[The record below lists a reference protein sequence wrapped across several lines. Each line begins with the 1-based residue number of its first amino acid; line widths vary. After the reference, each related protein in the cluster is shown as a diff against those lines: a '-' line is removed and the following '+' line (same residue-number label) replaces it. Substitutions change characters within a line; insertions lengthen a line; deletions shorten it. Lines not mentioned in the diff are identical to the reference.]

1 MHLTF
6 FRLSRGANRFED
18 YTLVFSDF
26 LLTFALRFNG
36 LIIYHLPAFLRFKTV
51 MSGLIGKKIGM
62 TSVYN
67 ADGQALACTV
77 IETGPCVVT
86 QVKTEETDGYSAIQ
100 LGYGEKREKR
110 TNRPEMGHFKK
121 ANTTPKRKLV
131 EFKTFEQ
138 ELALGQTLVVT
149 DVFAEGDFVDVVGTA
164 KGRGF
169 QGVVKRHG
177 FGGVGGQTH
186 GQHNRGRHPGS
197 IGACSFPSRV
207 FKGLRMAGRM
217 GGNRVKVQNLRI
229 VKVMAEQ
236 NLLVV
241 SGSVPGAKNSF
252 VILEK

>member
-1 MHLTF
+1 
-6 FRLSRGANRFED
+6 
-18 YTLVFSDF
+18 
-26 LLTFALRFNG
+26 
-36 LIIYHLPAFLRFKTV
+36 

-86 QVKTEETDGYSAIQ
+86 QVRTKDKDGYEAVQ
-100 LGYGEKREKR
+100 LGFGEKKEKHA
-110 TNRPEMGHFKK
+110 NKPMLGHFKA
-121 ANTTPKRKLV
+121 ANTTPKRKLI
-131 EFKTFEQ
+131 EFKEFKQ
-138 ELALGQTLVVT
+138 SFNLGDTLQVA
-149 DVFAEGDFVDVVGTA
+149 DVFGEGDFVDVVGTA

-177 FGGVGGQTH
+177 FSGVGGQTH

-217 GGNRVKVQNLRI
+217 GGNRVTVQNL
-229 VKVMAEQ
+229 KVLRVLPEQ
-236 NLLVV
+236 NLLVI
-241 SGSVPGAKNSF
+241 SGSIPGAKNSF
-252 VILEK
+252 VIIEK

>member
-1 MHLTF
+1 
-6 FRLSRGANRFED
+6 
-18 YTLVFSDF
+18 
-26 LLTFALRFNG
+26 
-36 LIIYHLPAFLRFKTV
+36 

-86 QVKTEETDGYSAIQ
+86 QVRSVEKDGYKAVQ
-100 LGYGEKREKR
+100 LGYGDKKEKHSNK
-110 TNRPEMGHFKK
+110 PELGHFKK
-121 ANTTPKRKLV
+121 AGTTPKRKLV
-131 EFKTFEQ
+131 EFKEFER
-138 ELALGQTLVVT
+138 ELNLGETLTVA
-149 DVFAEGDFVDVVGTA
+149 DVFAEEDFVDVVGTA

-217 GGNRVKVQNLRI
+217 GGNRVTVQNLRVLRI
-229 VKVMAEQ
+229 LPEQ
-236 NLLVV
+236 NLLVI
-241 SGSVPGAKNSF
+241 SGSIPGAKNSY
-252 VILEK
+252 VIIEK

>member
-1 MHLTF
+1 
-6 FRLSRGANRFED
+6 
-18 YTLVFSDF
+18 
-26 LLTFALRFNG
+26 
-36 LIIYHLPAFLRFKTV
+36 

-77 IETGPCVVT
+77 IQTGPCVVT
-86 QVKTEETDGYSAIQ
+86 QVRSVEKDGYKAVQ
-100 LGYGEKREKR
+100 LGFGDKKEKHSNK
-110 TNRPEMGHFKK
+110 PELGHFKK
-121 ANTTPKRKLV
+121 AGTTPKRKLV
-131 EFKTFEQ
+131 EFKEFEQ
-138 ELALGQTLVVT
+138 ELELGATLTVG
-149 DVFAEGDFVDVVGTA
+149 DVFAETDFVDVVGTA

-217 GGNRVKVQNLRI
+217 GGNRVKVQNLR
-229 VKVMAEQ
+229 VLRVMPDQ

-241 SGSVPGAKNSF
+241 SGSIPGAKNSY
-252 VILEK
+252 VIIEK

>member
-1 MHLTF
+1 
-6 FRLSRGANRFED
+6 
-18 YTLVFSDF
+18 
-26 LLTFALRFNG
+26 
-36 LIIYHLPAFLRFKTV
+36 

-77 IETGPCVVT
+77 IETGPCVIT
-86 QVKTEETDGYSAIQ
+86 QVRTKDKDGYEAVQ
-100 LGYGEKREKR
+100 LGYGEKREKN
-110 TNRPEMGHFKK
+110 TNKPMLGHFKA

-131 EFKTFEQ
+131 EFKEFEQ
-138 ELALGQTLVVT
+138 SFNLGDTLLIG
-149 DVFAEGDFVDVVGTA
+149 DVFGEGDFVDIVGTA

-217 GGNRVKVQNLRI
+217 GGNRVTVQNL
-229 VKVMAEQ
+229 KVLRVLPEQ

-252 VILEK
+252 VIIEK

>member
-1 MHLTF
+1 
-6 FRLSRGANRFED
+6 
-18 YTLVFSDF
+18 
-26 LLTFALRFNG
+26 
-36 LIIYHLPAFLRFKTV
+36 

-86 QVKTEETDGYSAIQ
+86 QVRSVEKDGYTAVQ
-100 LGYGEKREKR
+100 LGYGDKKEKHSNK
-110 TNRPEMGHFKK
+110 PEMGHFKK
-121 ANTTPKRKLV
+121 AGTTPKRKLV
-131 EFKTFEQ
+131 EFKEFEQ
-138 ELALGQTLVVT
+138 TLDLGATLTVA
-149 DVFAEGDFVDVVGTA
+149 DVFAETDFVDVVGTA

-177 FGGVGGQTH
+177 FAGVGGQTH

-217 GGNRVKVQNLRI
+217 GGNRVKIQNLR
-229 VKVMAEQ
+229 VLRVLPEQ

-241 SGSVPGAKNSF
+241 SGSIPGAKNSY
-252 VILEK
+252 VIIEK